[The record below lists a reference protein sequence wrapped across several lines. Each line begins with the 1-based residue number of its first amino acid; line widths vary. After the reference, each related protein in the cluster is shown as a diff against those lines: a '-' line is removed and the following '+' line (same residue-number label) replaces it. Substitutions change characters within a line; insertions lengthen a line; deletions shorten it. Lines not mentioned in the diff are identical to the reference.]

1 MEDPWREM
9 YTIAVIDDD
18 IFIGDMLEKALSK
31 EGYQSLEPIQVRKPS
46 FCWSAETGSYTA
58 GSDAAGIIRRAGD

>member
-1 MEDPWREM
+1 MEDHLREM

-31 EGYQSLEPIQVRKPS
+31 EGYQV
-46 FCWSAETGSYTA
+46 
-58 GSDAAGIIRRAGD
+58 IRAYSGTEALLLL

>member
-18 IFIGDMLEKALSK
+18 IFIGDMLEKALNK
-31 EGYQSLEPIQVRKPS
+31 KDIRSLEPIQVRKPS
-46 FCWSAETGSYTA
+46 FCWN
-58 GSDAAGIIRRAGD
+58 AGDRILYCWI